1 MPELPEVETI
11 ARCLD
16 GLLSGLTVADV
27 EVRWPRSVAT
37 PSPETFSRELA
48 GLTVRGVS
56 RRGKFVVIDL
66 STKAL
71 LVHLRMTGQLLFCEA
86 ASEEL
91 DGDPHVHVVVRFASD
106 SGLYYRDVRKFGR
119 LWLVE
124 DPESVLEP
132 LGPEPL
138 AEAFTHDSLGALLG
152 HRRRQVK
159 PLLLDQHVLAGLGNI
174 YVDESLWAA
183 GIHPLRHA
191 SGLAPE
197 EMRRLHS
204 AIRAVLGQAVLNKG
218 TTLQDFVGPQ
228 GDAGRNQDVLAVVRR
243 EGEPCLRCGQDI
255 ERIVVGGRGTHYC
268 PACQPWSPGD
278 EHPVA
283 DRPEPRTD

>member
-11 ARCLD
+11 ARCLH
-16 GLLSGLTVADV
+16 GLVRGLTVADV
-27 EVRWPRSVAT
+27 EVRWPRTVAT
-37 PSPETFSRELA
+37 PSPEAFSRELA

-66 STKAL
+66 PGKTL
-71 LVHLRMTGQLLFCEA
+71 LTHLRMTGQLLFCES
-86 ASEEL
+86 ASEDL
-91 DGDPHVHVVVRFASD
+91 HADRHVHVLLRFGPGSW
-106 SGLYYRDVRKFGR
+106 LYYRDVRKFGR
-119 LWLVE
+119 LWLVD
-124 DPESVLEP
+124 DPESVLAP

-138 AEAFTHDSLGALLG
+138 DDAFTHESLNSLLG

-174 YVDESLWAA
+174 YVDESLWTA

-197 EMRRLHS
+197 EMRRLHT
-204 AIRAVLGQAVLNKG
+204 AIRAVLGQAVRNKG
-218 TTLQDFVGPQ
+218 TTLQDFCGPS
-228 GDAGRNQDVLAVVRR
+228 GEAGRNQDVLAVVRR

-268 PACQPWSPGD
+268 PGCQPWSSGD
-278 EHPVA
+278 ERSA
-283 DRPEPRTD
+283 A